1 MYIKFKKIIKMKENL
16 FEARYDVTKKSKIK
30 KFYESYKILIF
41 STILVLILAI
51 ASVSFYSEFKEKKKT
66 LLADN
71 YIEAKVY
78 LENGDKII
86 AKDILKTIIFANNS
100 TYSTLSLFLILNE
113 NLIVD
118 REELLRLF
126 NHVLENNKFEKEVK
140 NLIIFKKALFQS
152 NFVSELELLETAKP
166 LINNETLWK
175 PHALLLL
182 GNYFVSKKEY
192 LKAKEFYT
200 QILSLRGLHK
210 ELYEQAR
217 SQLVFI
223 AND

>member
-1 MYIKFKKIIKMKENL
+1 MKENL

-30 KFYESYKILIF
+30 KFYESNKILIF
-41 STILVLILAI
+41 STILVLILAL

-118 REELLRLF
+118 RKELSHLF
-126 NHVLENNKFEKEVK
+126 NHVLKNNKFEKEVQ

-200 QILSLRGLHK
+200 QILSLKGLHK

-217 SQLVFI
+217 SELVFI
-223 AND
+223 TND

>member
-1 MYIKFKKIIKMKENL
+1 MNENL

-126 NHVLENNKFEKEVK
+126 NHVLENNKFEKEVQ

>member
-1 MYIKFKKIIKMKENL
+1 MNENL

-30 KFYESYKILIF
+30 KFYESNKILIF
-41 STILVLILAI
+41 STISVLIIAI

-126 NHVLENNKFEKEVK
+126 NHVLENNKFEKEVQ

>member
-1 MYIKFKKIIKMKENL
+1 MNENL

-30 KFYESYKILIF
+30 KFYESNKIFIF
-41 STILVLILAI
+41 STILVLIIAI

-78 LENGDKII
+78 LENGDKNI

-100 TYSTLSLFLILNE
+100 IYSTLSLFLILNE

-126 NHVLENNKFEKEVK
+126 NHVLENNKFEKEVQ

-192 LKAKEFYT
+192 LKAKKFYT

>member
-1 MYIKFKKIIKMKENL
+1 MNENL

-30 KFYESYKILIF
+30 KFYESNKILIF
-41 STILVLILAI
+41 STILVLIIAI

-100 TYSTLSLFLILNE
+100 TYSTLSLFLILNK

-118 REELLRLF
+118 QEALLNLF
-126 NHVLENNKFEKEVK
+126 NHVLENNKFEKEVQ

>member
-1 MYIKFKKIIKMKENL
+1 MKENL

-30 KFYESYKILIF
+30 KFYESNKILIF

-126 NHVLENNKFEKEVK
+126 NHVLENNKFEKEVQ

>member
-1 MYIKFKKIIKMKENL
+1 MNENL

-30 KFYESYKILIF
+30 KFYESNKIFIF
-41 STILVLILAI
+41 STILVLIIAI

-126 NHVLENNKFEKEVK
+126 NHVLENNKFEKEVQ

-210 ELYEQAR
+210 ELYEQAS